1 MTYPSP
7 DAAYIHLPF
16 CLRKCGYCDF
26 VSFSGEERRIEA
38 YIKALQTEISRVLK
52 ATAESPRREKGG
64 LRPLRSVYFGGG
76 TPNVVP
82 ANYLIAILNGL
93 KQYPGVTEDA
103 EITVEANPAAA
114 CDEWLKQLRM
124 AGFNRLSIG
133 LQAAQPKLLRFLGR
147 LHSCEE
153 FVRFVRAAKSWG
165 WSDISGDIM
174 LGLPDQSVADV
185 LETLDV
191 MLNEGVPHIS
201 FYSLII
207 EPDTPF
213 WTLFASPAGQK
224 MLPDD
229 ETERA
234 LYHAAARHLER
245 HGLRQYEISN
255 AAQPGFESRHNLT
268 YWNAAS
274 YYGFGCG
281 AHSYIDGVRYSNT
294 NDLLRYLDY
303 YIDRGLSKD
312 ETREGEIER
321 SIDRVVE
328 EIIDRR
334 EAMKEFFLLGL
345 RIRTGVGRAEFQE
358 RFGVP
363 VPPDLGAELRRL
375 CAAGLLEHQAD
386 RYFLTDLG
394 MDLANQV
401 FMSFI

>member
-1 MTYPSP
+1 MKHQSP

-16 CLRKCGYCDF
+16 CSRKCGYCDF
-26 VSFSGEERRIEA
+26 VSYCGEERRVEA
-38 YIKALQTEISRVLK
+38 YTKALQTEIRRVLRITK
-52 ATAESPRREKGG
+52 KDSFCEKGE

-76 TPNVVP
+76 TPNIVP
-82 ANYLIAILNGL
+82 ANYLIDILNEL
-93 KQYPGVTEDA
+93 RQHPGVTKDA
-103 EITVEANPAAA
+103 EITVEANPVSAS
-114 CDEWLKQLRM
+114 DEWLKQLKM

-133 LQAAQPKLLRFLGR
+133 LQAAQPKLLKFLGR
-147 LHSCEE
+147 LHSREE
-153 FVRFVRAAKSWG
+153 FVRFVRAAKSRG
-165 WSDISGDIM
+165 WSDINGDIM
-174 LGLPDQSVADV
+174 LGLPDQSVDDV
-185 LETLDV
+185 LETLDL
-191 MLNEGVPHIS
+191 MLNEGVSHIS

-213 WTLFASPAGQK
+213 WDLFAGPAGEE

-234 LYHAAARHLER
+234 LYHAAVRHLER

-255 AAQPGFESRHNLT
+255 AARPGFESRHNLT
-268 YWNAAS
+268 YWNAAP

-281 AHSYIDGVRYSNT
+281 AHSYVGGIRYSNT
-294 NDLLRYLDY
+294 DDLRRYLDHY
-303 YIDRGLSKD
+303 DGQGQSEDETQDGVIDRSV
-312 ETREGEIER
+312 
-321 SIDRVVE
+321 DRVVE
-328 EIIDRR
+328 EIIGRT

-345 RIRTGVGRAEFQE
+345 RVRSGIGGAEFSE

-363 VPPDLGAELRRL
+363 IPPDLRAELRRL
-375 CAAGLLEHQAD
+375 CVAGLLEHQAD